1 MEDKVII
8 DLQVVNKTLEYL
20 STRPYGEVAKLI
32 EAIQQNATVV
42 PQEAPETSD
51 AE

>member
-8 DLQVVNKTLEYL
+8 ELAVINKTLEYL
-20 STRPYGEVAKLI
+20 STRPFGEVANLI
-32 EAIQQNATVV
+32 TEIQKGATVV
-42 PQEAPETSD
+42 PSEAPEATD

>member
-8 DLQVVNKTLEYL
+8 DLAVVNKTLEYL
-20 STRPYGEVAKLI
+20 STRPYGEVANLI
-32 EAIQQNATVV
+32 TEIQKSATIV
-42 PQEAPETSD
+42 PSEAPETSD